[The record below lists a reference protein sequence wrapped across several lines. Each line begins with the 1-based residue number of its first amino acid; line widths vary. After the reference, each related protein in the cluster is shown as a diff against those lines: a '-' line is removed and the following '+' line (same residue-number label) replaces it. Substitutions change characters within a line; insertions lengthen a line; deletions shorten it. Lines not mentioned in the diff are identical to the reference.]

1 MVISISLVLLLL
13 FLAVVF
19 LRNGGLKVSHAIVCG
34 MLGFLLASTSMA
46 PTIHEG
52 IAATADVVSGLHP

>member
-19 LRNGGLKVSHAIVCG
+19 LRNGGLKISHAIVCVL
-34 MLGFLLASTSMA
+34 LGFLLASTSMA
-46 PTIHEG
+46 PTIHQG
-52 IAATADVVSGLHP
+52 IVATADVVSGLHP